1 MQHAAQRNKKLRI
14 VYRFYH
20 PNNII
25 IKSVRCLKCLSADV
39 LAVFLLDDAV
49 HCDECTTHQVP
60 QLASA
65 FGHFFSN
72 FNQTHTKPTPKN
84 TNLVCTLH
92 ILKAALC

>member
-49 HCDECTTHQVP
+49 HCGECTTHQVP
-60 QLASA
+60 QLGIRIWTFFLAILIKLIQSPHQRTPISSA
-65 FGHFFSN
+65 LSTF
-72 FNQTHTKPTPKN
+72 
-84 TNLVCTLH
+84 
-92 ILKAALC
+92 

>member
-49 HCDECTTHQVP
+49 HCGECTTHQVP

-65 FGHFFSN
+65 FGHFLAILIKLIQSPH
-72 FNQTHTKPTPKN
+72 QRTP
-84 TNLVCTLH
+84 
-92 ILKAALC
+92 ISSALSTF